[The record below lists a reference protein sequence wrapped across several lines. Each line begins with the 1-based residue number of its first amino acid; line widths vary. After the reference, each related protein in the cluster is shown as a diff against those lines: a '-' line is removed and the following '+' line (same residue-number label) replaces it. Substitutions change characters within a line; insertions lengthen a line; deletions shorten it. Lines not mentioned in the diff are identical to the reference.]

1 METLTID
8 IIDPKAKKML
18 EDMEDM
24 NLISI
29 NNNKAVERLE
39 RLLGKIRSV
48 GGTKPTLEEITKEVE
63 LIRLQRYEQK
73 QQGNR

>member
-63 LIRLQRYEQK
+63 LIRLQRYEQ
-73 QQGNR
+73 

>member
-8 IIDPKAKKML
+8 IIDPKAKKLL
-18 EDMEDM
+18 EDMEDL

-29 NNNKAVERLE
+29 NNNNAVERLE

-48 GGTKPTLEEITKEVE
+48 DGPKPTLNEITQEVE
-63 LIRLQRYEQK
+63 IVRQQRYEQK
-73 QQGNR
+73 QQGNY